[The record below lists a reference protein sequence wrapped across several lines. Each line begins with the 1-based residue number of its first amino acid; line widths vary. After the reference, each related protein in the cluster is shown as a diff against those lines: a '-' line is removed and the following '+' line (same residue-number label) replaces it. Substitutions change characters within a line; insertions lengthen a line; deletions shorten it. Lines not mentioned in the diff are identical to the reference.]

1 MTRKSYKNRKSR
13 NGRRAKIKSTVKRE
27 KKLLNNTGR
36 VKEKVPY
43 CKFDKRRCTVIFDLD
58 ETLIDARSVKNT
70 TTDMTRATFPSH
82 GEFFIMKLNLNKDY
96 MVFIRPYTIELLI
109 HCFHYFNV
117 AFWSSGEH
125 SYVKTVVEHLM
136 GFCKRDISDL
146 CFAWGRSDT
155 GTTFTDAFTS
165 KTIPDA
171 LKMGNNNYHKNL
183 QTVFKLFP
191 TCNPSSTF
199 LFDNL
204 PTHSLFNSPNNI
216 VYVPPY
222 AFQNHND
229 TILRNL
235 LEIIRGKQYKE
246 WKIPNKLEIPFRSLL
261 IEELVAHKGK
271 CIHISKEDFKI
282 FERRSPTNDN
292 TYYSSGYISSNIM
305 GRTIDTSFLTKGR
318 RVIIVDSE
326 YPFARLPGHVLQ
338 TKCNKT
344 KVSVR
349 TIDSDHTFTS
359 LYHLSKDMTDITCKD
374 VKNALKFMTKTVPVS
389 NVVGLYEY
397 WGDTLNFNVPSKIIE
412 AYI

>member
-1 MTRKSYKNRKSR
+1 MKQRVFRRSRRLHNIKSR
-13 NGRRAKIKSTVKRE
+13 LRLKSTIKRG
-27 KKLLNNTGR
+27 KGKNNGKA
-36 VKEKVPY
+36 KEKLMY
-43 CKFDKRRCTVIFDLD
+43 CNFDRLRCTVIFDLD
-58 ETLIDARSVKNT
+58 ETLIDARSVNNS
-70 TTDMTRATFPSH
+70 TTDMARGTFPLH
-82 GEFFIMKLNLNKDY
+82 GEFFIMQLNVNQY
-96 MVFIRPYTIELLI
+96 HVVFIRPYTIELLV

-155 GTTFTDAFTS
+155 GTTFTDAFTL

-171 LKMGNNNYHKNL
+171 LKMENNNYHKNL

-204 PTHSLFNSPNNI
+204 PSHNLFNSSNNI

-222 AFQNHND
+222 IMQNHND

-235 LEIIRGKQYKE
+235 IEIIRRKQYKE
-246 WKIPNKLEIPFRSLL
+246 WNFPNKLDIPFLSLL
-261 IEELVAHKGK
+261 IEELAAHEGK
-271 CIHISKEDFKI
+271 CIRISKDDFKD

-292 TYYSSGYISSNIM
+292 KYYSSGYISKNIM

-326 YPFARLPGHVLQ
+326 YPFGQLPGHVLQ

-344 KVSVR
+344 KVYVR
-349 TIDSDHTFTS
+349 TIDSDHTRSS
-359 LYHLSKDMTDITCKD
+359 LYHLSKDMTDVTCKE
-374 VKNALKFMTKTVPVS
+374 VKNALKIKTKNVPVS

-397 WGDTLNFNVPSKIIE
+397 WGNYLNFNVPSKIIE